1 MTNNVAEEY
10 SRTLAFLADLLDK
23 GTRGVALVELSK
35 KREQVPELALLLWHS
50 FGMCWLRL
58 P

>member
-10 SRTLAFLADLLDK
+10 SRTLALLADLLDK
-23 GTRGVALVELSK
+23 DTRGVALVELSK

-50 FGMCWLRL
+50 FGMSWLRL
-58 P
+58 S